1 MTSLILEYVIFPL
14 CCIRFLV
21 VASIWLRHAA
31 KAREEAREHEV
42 AITRALD
49 QAADR
54 LLSGAD
60 IESIIKKSGR
70 QSITEPSISYPCL
83 ITITYAND
91 DSRSRGVMDFMAFKN
106 ASPNFFDYGEMRPYI
121 NMPQDVSDQI
131 INGKWNVKSFI
142 SVRQIVHES
151 ESYRETPSSAIS
163 RGAPITSSGSSGY
176 TDIGFI
182 GLRRTGV
189 RETRQFSG
197 RKVMKP
203 FSELNRTTVLVLYWG
218 LFGGGGKLRH
228 GKSGCQVA
236 AGWFGALPDC
246 WETQGW
252 RAWQRP
258 SGQPVGCWRNSG
270 GVRAHFQ

>member
-1 MTSLILEYVIFPL
+1 MRLVQQ
-14 CCIRFLV
+14 FLRNPTGEGFV
-21 VASIWLRHAA
+21 
-31 KAREEAREHEV
+31 
-42 AITRALD
+42 
-49 QAADR
+49 QP
-54 LLSGAD
+54 D
-60 IESIIKKSGR
+60 IVDSS
-70 QSITEPSISYPCL
+70 
-83 ITITYAND
+83 
-91 DSRSRGVMDFMAFKN
+91 SRSF
-106 ASPNFFDYGEMRPYI
+106 
-121 NMPQDVSDQI
+121 
-131 INGKWNVKSFI
+131 
-142 SVRQIVHES
+142 
-151 ESYRETPSSAIS
+151 
-163 RGAPITSSGSSGY
+163 GSKILMCLLMIGNIGLFV